1 MLKKFLKN
9 CILGRMGLYSFL
21 MLFFGIALYVLSRIY
36 FCVLQESFPPAILT
50 PLISLIVIT
59 SFLFVTDIIV
69 LRNLVITKE
78 EIRVNPIAGKSVS
91 VGMTAYNDEE
101 CIGRAVADFVKEPVV
116 SKVTVVDNN
125 SSDSTGA
132 EAAAAGA
139 VVALEKKQGYGYACM
154 RALEEASKSGDIIV
168 LVEGDETFSAGDLR
182 KLLPYLE
189 NCDMVI
195 GTRTTRELNS
205 PDSQM
210 DWLMVLGNIL
220 VAKLMQ
226 IRFWGIRFTDMGCT
240 YRVMRKDAY
249 EKIKSKLTVGKIHFL
264 PHMLIQALKS
274 ELKVIEV
281 PITFRK
287 RAGKSK
293 GVGNKKL
300 TAIVVGIRMILLIL
314 FS

>member
-1 MLKKFLKN
+1 MLRKFLKN
-9 CILGRMGLYSFL
+9 YILGRLGLYSFL
-21 MLFFGIALYVLSRIY
+21 LLLLGICLYVVSKACFFQNCISSSIASAASY
-36 FCVLQESFPPAILT
+36 FM
-50 PLISLIVIT
+50 LIAVC
-59 SFLFVTDIIV
+59 LFVLDIIV
-69 LRNLVITKE
+69 LRNLLVKRE
-78 EIRVNPIAGKSVS
+78 EIRAESILGKSVS

-101 CIGRAVADFVKEPVV
+101 CIENAVLDFVKESAV

-125 SSDSTGA
+125 SCDHTGE
-132 EAAAAGA
+132 EAASAGA
-139 VVALEKKQGYGYACM
+139 AVVIEKKQGYGYSCM
-154 RALEEASKSGDIIV
+154 RALEEASHSGDVIV

-210 DWLMVLGNIL
+210 DWMMVLGNIF
-220 VAKLMQ
+220 VAKLLQ
-226 IRFWGIRFTDMGCT
+226 IRFWGARFTDVGCT
-240 YRVMRKDAY
+240 YRVIRREAY
-249 EKIKSKLTVGKIHFL
+249 EKIKQKLTVGGMHFL
-264 PHMLIQALKS
+264 PHMLIQALKA

-287 RAGKSK
+287 RAGQSK

-300 TAIVVGIRMILLIL
+300 TAVLVGIRMILLIL

>member
-1 MLKKFLKN
+1 MLRKFLKN
-9 CILGRMGLYSFL
+9 CILGRLGLYSFL
-21 MLFFGIALYVLSRIY
+21 LALPGIGLYTLSRVW
-36 FCVLQESFPPAILT
+36 FLQNYISPRVSSFAGYLILVT
-50 PLISLIVIT
+50 G
-59 SFLFVTDIIV
+59 FLFLLDIVV
-69 LRNLVITKE
+69 LRNWLVGRE
-78 EIRVNPIAGKSVS
+78 EMKNDTMSGKKVA

-101 CIGRAVADFVKEPVV
+101 CITNAVSDFIKEPLVN
-116 SKVTVVDNN
+116 SVTVVDNN
-125 SSDSTGA
+125 SSDHTGE
-132 EAAAAGA
+132 EAARAGA
-139 VVALEKKQGYGYACM
+139 VVVVERKQGYGYACM
-154 RALEEASKSGDIIV
+154 RALEEASNCGDIIV
-168 LVEGDETFSAGDLR
+168 LVEGDETFAAGDVR

-195 GTRTTRELNS
+195 GTRTTRELNG
-205 PDSQM
+205 PGSQM
-210 DWLMVLGNIL
+210 DWLMVLGNIF
-220 VAKLMQ
+220 VAKLLQ

-249 EKIKSKLTVGKIHFL
+249 EKIKYKLTVGKMHFL
-264 PHMLIQALKS
+264 PHMLIQALQS

>member
-1 MLKKFLKN
+1 MLRKFLKN
-9 CILGRMGLYSFL
+9 CILGRLGLYSFL
-21 MLFFGIALYVLSRIY
+21 LALPGIGLYTLSRVW
-36 FCVLQESFPPAILT
+36 FLQNYISPRVSSFAGYLILVT
-50 PLISLIVIT
+50 G
-59 SFLFVTDIIV
+59 FLFLLDIFV
-69 LRNLVITKE
+69 LRNFLVKRE
-78 EIRVNPIAGKSVS
+78 EIRDESLAGKSVS
-91 VGMTAYNDEE
+91 VGMTAYNDAEA
-101 CIGRAVADFVKEPVV
+101 IGNAVKEFIREPCVG
-116 SKVTVVDNN
+116 KVTVVDNN
-125 SSDSTGA
+125 SSDNTGT
-132 EAAAAGA
+132 EAVSAGA
-139 VVALEKKQGYGYACM
+139 DVVVEKKQGYGYACM
-154 RALEEASKSGDIIV
+154 RALEEASKGGDIIV

-182 KLLPYLE
+182 KFLPYLE

-210 DWLMVLGNIL
+210 DWLMVLGNIF
-220 VAKLMQ
+220 VAKLLQ
-226 IRFWGIRFTDMGCT
+226 IRFWGSRFSDMGCT

-249 EKIKSKLTVGKIHFL
+249 EKIKSKLTVGKMHFL